1 MSSLFSICRHLK
13 NVKNRVQDML
23 SCRPSRY
30 YRQHQLIAIICY
42 LLEELRSSVTHSLCL
57 IQNRGNLLQLC
68 SRVGLMTC
76 FKLEFYLLVWKL
88 YGICLNMDHKYK
100 YVCIPV
106 WNYYNYV
113 FLVRNSILIVYA
125 VRSMGYYYIKF
136 AGCKAVEH
144 SQMHKVVRHVTSQL
158 TLFCLLS

>member
-88 YGICLNMDHKYK
+88 CGICLNMDHKYK

-113 FLVRNSILIVYA
+113 FLVRNNILLYTL
-125 VRSMGYYYIKF
+125 SDPW
-136 AGCKAVEH
+136 
-144 SQMHKVVRHVTSQL
+144 VTIILNLQVAKQL
-158 TLFCLLS
+158 STRKCIRLLDM